1 MASRKPSGRS
11 RRSQDIGLLSGGQDM
26 VPRVTDWD
34 PDQPVVSFT
43 DPADPRLGDY
53 TGLRESTL
61 RRRGSAFIAEGE
73 LVVRRAAEA
82 GYVPRS
88 FLLAPR
94 WVDSLRDVWSRFD
107 VPVYVAE
114 AGVVESLTG
123 FHVHRG
129 ALAAYEREERY
140 DVASLVAQCGR
151 LVVVEDLVDHANLG
165 AIARSTLALGWD
177 GLLLSSRSADPLYR
191 RAVKSSMGVVLSL
204 PWARAKDDE
213 AVPAV
218 LKAAGYEVVALA
230 LRDDAVSLGEVAAR
244 HAGRDT
250 KLAVLLGTEGRGLSD
265 AWVRGADTVV
275 TIPMAAGV
283 DSLNVAAAAA
293 VACYAL
299 RR

>member
-1 MASRKPSGRS
+1 MDADR
-11 RRSQDIGLLSGGQDM
+11 
-26 VPRVTDWD
+26 W
-34 PDQPVVSFT
+34 VVGFT
-43 DPADPRLGDY
+43 DPADPRLLDY

-73 LVVRRAAEA
+73 LVVRRAADA

-94 WVDSLRDVWSRFD
+94 WVDALRDVWSRFD

-114 AGVVESLTG
+114 ASVVESLTG

-140 DVASLVAQCGR
+140 DVASLIARCRR

-177 GLLLSSRSADPLYR
+177 GVLLSSRSADPLYR

-204 PWARAKDDE
+204 PWARATDDG
-213 AVPAV
+213 AVPEV
-218 LKAAGYEVVALA
+218 LRSAGYEVVALA
-230 LRDDAVSLGEVAAR
+230 LRDDAVSLDEVAAR

-250 KLAVLLGTEGRGLSD
+250 RLALLLGTEGQGLSEE
-265 AWVRGADTVV
+265 WLRGADTVAS
-275 TIPMAAGV
+275 IPMAAGV

>member
-1 MASRKPSGRS
+1 M
-11 RRSQDIGLLSGGQDM
+11 
-26 VPRVTDWD
+26 TDGD
-34 PDQPVVSFT
+34 ADQQVVRFT
-43 DPADPRLGDY
+43 DPADPFVADY
-53 TGLRESTL
+53 TGLRDSTL

-73 LVVRRAAEA
+73 LVIRRAVAA

-88 FLLAPR
+88 FLLSPR
-94 WVDSLRDVWSRFD
+94 WAEELREVWRATAA
-107 VPVYVAE
+107 PVYVAE
-114 AGVVESLTG
+114 ADVVESLTG

-129 ALAAYEREERY
+129 ALAAFERQERY
-140 DVASLVAQCGR
+140 DAASLVSSSRR

-204 PWARAKDDE
+204 PWARAVDDGD
-213 AVPAV
+213 VPR
-218 LKAAGYEVVALA
+218 LLHQAGYEIVALA
-230 LRDDAVSLGEVAAR
+230 LREDGVTLEEVAGR

-250 KLAVLLGTEGRGLSD
+250 KLALLLGTEGRGLSD
-265 AWVRGADTVV
+265 AWVAAADTVV

-283 DSLNVAAAAA
+283 DSLNVASAAA
-293 VACYAL
+293 VAAYAL

>member
-1 MASRKPSGRS
+1 
-11 RRSQDIGLLSGGQDM
+11 M

-34 PDQPVVSFT
+34 LDQPVVSFT

-61 RRRGSAFIAEGE
+61 RRWGSAFIAEGE

-140 DVASLVAQCGR
+140 DVVSLVARCRR

-250 KLAVLLGTEGRGLSD
+250 RLAVLLGTEGRGLSD
-265 AWVRGADTVV
+265 AWVSGADTVV

>member
-1 MASRKPSGRS
+1 
-11 RRSQDIGLLSGGQDM
+11 M
-26 VPRVTDWD
+26 VPRVTEWD
-34 PDQPVVSFT
+34 LDPRVVSFT

-82 GYVPRS
+82 GYAPLS

-94 WVDSLRDVWSRFD
+94 WVDALRDVWSRFD

-140 DVASLVAQCGR
+140 DVASLVAQCRR

-213 AVPAV
+213 AVPVV

-230 LRDDAVSLGEVAAR
+230 LREDAVSLGEIAAR
-244 HAGRDT
+244 LAGQDT

-265 AWVRGADTVV
+265 AWVRGADAVV

-299 RR
+299 RS

>member
-1 MASRKPSGRS
+1 
-11 RRSQDIGLLSGGQDM
+11 

-34 PDQPVVSFT
+34 PDQPVVSFA
-43 DPADPRLGDY
+43 DPADPRLSDY

-94 WVDSLRDVWSRFD
+94 WVGALRDVWSRFD

-140 DVASLVAQCGR
+140 DVASLVARCRR

-204 PWARAKDDE
+204 PWARASDDE

-230 LRDDAVSLGEVAAR
+230 LRHDAVSLAEVAAR

-250 KLAVLLGTEGRGLSD
+250 RLAVLLGTEGRGLSD
-265 AWVRGADTVV
+265 AWVSGADTVV

-299 RR
+299 GR

>member
-1 MASRKPSGRS
+1 
-11 RRSQDIGLLSGGQDM
+11 

-34 PDQPVVSFT
+34 PDQRVVSFT
-43 DPADPRLGDY
+43 DPSDPRVEDY
-53 TGLRESTL
+53 TALREATL

-73 LVVRRAAEA
+73 LVVRRAADG

-94 WVDSLRDVWSRFD
+94 WVDALRDVWSRFD

-140 DVASLVAQCGR
+140 DVASLVEHCRR

-213 AVPAV
+213 TVPAV

-230 LRDDAVSLGEVAAR
+230 LRDDAVSLHEVAAR

-250 KLAVLLGTEGRGLSD
+250 RLAVLLGTEGRGLSD
-265 AWVRGADTVV
+265 AWLSGADAVV

>member
-1 MASRKPSGRS
+1 MDA
-11 RRSQDIGLLSGGQDM
+11 
-26 VPRVTDWD
+26 
-34 PDQPVVSFT
+34 DQRVVSFT

-73 LVVRRAAEA
+73 LVVRRAADA

-94 WVDSLRDVWSRFD
+94 WVDALRDVWSRFD

-140 DVASLVAQCGR
+140 DVASLIARCRR

-204 PWARAKDDE
+204 PWARADRRRGRTGGAE
-213 AVPAV
+213 GVPGTRWWRWHSATTPYP
-218 LKAAGYEVVALA
+218 L
-230 LRDDAVSLGEVAAR
+230 DEVAAR

-250 KLAVLLGTEGRGLSD
+250 RLALLLGTEGRGSARPGL
-265 AWVRGADTVV
+265 RGADTVAIDPHGRGGGLV
-275 TIPMAAGV
+275 ERRGRRRATV
-283 DSLNVAAAAA
+283 
-293 VACYAL
+293 VAC
-299 RR
+299 R

>member
-1 MASRKPSGRS
+1 M
-11 RRSQDIGLLSGGQDM
+11 
-26 VPRVTDWD
+26 PRVTDWD
-34 PDQPVVSFT
+34 PDQRVVSFT
-43 DPADPRLGDY
+43 DPSDPRVEDY
-53 TGLRESTL
+53 TALREATL

-73 LVVRRAAEA
+73 LVVRRAADG

-94 WVDSLRDVWSRFD
+94 WVDALRDVWSRFD

-140 DVASLVAQCGR
+140 DVASLVEHCRR

-213 AVPAV
+213 TVPAV

-230 LRDDAVSLGEVAAR
+230 LRDDAVSLHEVAAR

-250 KLAVLLGTEGRGLSD
+250 RLAVLLGTEGRWLSD
-265 AWVRGADTVV
+265 AWLSGADAVV

>member
-1 MASRKPSGRS
+1 
-11 RRSQDIGLLSGGQDM
+11 M
-26 VPRVTDWD
+26 VPRVTEWD
-34 PDQPVVSFT
+34 LDPRVVSFT

-94 WVDSLRDVWSRFD
+94 WVDALRDVWSRFD

-140 DVASLVAQCGR
+140 DVASLVARCRR

-230 LRDDAVSLGEVAAR
+230 LREDAVSLGEIAAR
-244 HAGRDT
+244 HAGQDT

-265 AWVRGADTVV
+265 AWVRGADAVV

-299 RR
+299 RS

>member
-1 MASRKPSGRS
+1 MTDGDA
-11 RRSQDIGLLSGGQDM
+11 GQ
-26 VPRVTDWD
+26 
-34 PDQPVVSFT
+34 QVVRFA
-43 DPADPRLGDY
+43 DPADPRVADY

-73 LVVRRAAEA
+73 LVIRRAAEA

-94 WVDSLRDVWSRFD
+94 WVDELRDVWEPTSA
-107 VPVYVAE
+107 PVYVAD
-114 AGVVESLTG
+114 ADIVESLTG

-129 ALAAYEREERY
+129 ALAAFERQERY
-140 DVASLVAQCGR
+140 DVGSLVESCRR

-191 RAVKSSMGVVLSL
+191 RAVKSSMGVVLAL
-204 PWARAKDDE
+204 PWARAVDD
-213 AVPAV
+213 ADVPRV
-218 LKAAGYEVVALA
+218 LHEAGYEIVALA
-230 LRDDAVSLGEVAAR
+230 LRDDGVALDEVAAR

-250 KLAVLLGTEGRGLSD
+250 RVALMLGTEGQGLSD
-265 AWVRGADTVV
+265 AWVEAADTVV

-293 VACYAL
+293 VAAYAL

>member
-1 MASRKPSGRS
+1 
-11 RRSQDIGLLSGGQDM
+11 
-26 VPRVTDWD
+26 VPRVADWRED
-34 PDQPVVSFT
+34 RRMAMFT
-43 DPADPRLGDY
+43 DPADVRLADY

-73 LVVRRAAEA
+73 LVVRRAADA
-82 GYVPRS
+82 GYAPRS

-94 WVDSLRDVWSRFD
+94 WVDGLYDVWSRYD

-114 AGVVESLTG
+114 ADVVESLTG

-140 DVASLVAQCGR
+140 DVETLLAGCRR

-165 AIARSTLALGWD
+165 AIARSALALGWD

-204 PWARAKDDE
+204 PWARATDDQ
-213 AVPAV
+213 AVPG
-218 LKAAGYEVVALA
+218 LLRSAGFEVVALA
-230 LRDDAVSLGEVAAR
+230 LSGDAVPLEEVAAR
-244 HAGRDT
+244 TRGGDDRVAI
-250 KLAVLLGTEGRGLSD
+250 LLGTEGRGLSPD
-265 AWVRGADTVV
+265 WVEGADTVA

>member
-1 MASRKPSGRS
+1 M
-11 RRSQDIGLLSGGQDM
+11 
-26 VPRVTDWD
+26 PRVTDWD
-34 PDQPVVSFT
+34 TDQRVVGFT
-43 DPADPRLGDY
+43 DPEDPRLGDY
-53 TGLRESTL
+53 TGLREATL

-73 LVVRRAAEA
+73 LVVRRAADA

-94 WVDSLRDVWSRFD
+94 WVDALRDVWSRFD

-114 AGVVESLTG
+114 AAVVESLTG

-140 DVASLVAQCGR
+140 DVASLVVSCRR

-204 PWARAKDDE
+204 PWARATDDE

-230 LRDDAVSLGEVAAR
+230 LREGAASLADVALR

-250 KLAVLLGTEGRGLSD
+250 RLALLLGTEGQGLSE
-265 AWVRGADTVV
+265 AWLRGADTVA

-293 VACYAL
+293 IACYAL
-299 RR
+299 QR

>member
-1 MASRKPSGRS
+1 
-11 RRSQDIGLLSGGQDM
+11 
-26 VPRVTDWD
+26 VPRVADWRGD
-34 PDQPVVSFT
+34 HRVVPFT
-43 DPADPRLGDY
+43 DPDDVRLADY

-73 LVVRRAAEA
+73 LVVRRAAAA

-94 WVDSLRDVWSRFD
+94 WVDTLSDVWSRYD
-107 VPVYVAE
+107 VPVYVAG
-114 AGVVESLTG
+114 ADVVESLTG

-140 DVASLVAQCGR
+140 EVASLLARSRR

-191 RAVKSSMGVVLSL
+191 RAVKSSMGVVLDL
-204 PWARAKDDE
+204 PWARAADDT
-213 AVPAV
+213 AVPG
-218 LKAAGYEVVALA
+218 LLRSAGFDVVALA
-230 LRDDAVSLGEVAAR
+230 LRDDAVPLDEVAVR
-244 HAGRDT
+244 HRGRDVP
-250 KLAVLLGTEGRGLSD
+250 LAILLGTEGQGLSTSWL
-265 AWVRGADTVV
+265 AGADTVAR
-275 TIPMAAGV
+275 IPMAAGV

-293 VACYAL
+293 VACYVL
-299 RR
+299 RPSAAGH

>member
-1 MASRKPSGRS
+1 
-11 RRSQDIGLLSGGQDM
+11 M
-26 VPRVTDWD
+26 VR
-34 PDQPVVSFT
+34 FAE
-43 DPADPRLGDY
+43 PADPRLGDY

-94 WVDSLRDVWSRFD
+94 WVDALRDVWSRFE
-107 VPVYVAE
+107 VPVYVAD

-140 DVASLVAQCGR
+140 DMASLLARCRR

-204 PWARAKDDE
+204 PWARAADD
-213 AVPAV
+213 ATVPAA
-218 LKAAGYEVVALA
+218 LGSAGYEVVALA
-230 LRDDAVSLGEVAAR
+230 LRDDAVSLDDVAAR

-250 KLAVLLGTEGRGLSD
+250 KLALLLGTEGQGLSD
-265 AWVRGADTVV
+265 SWLSGAATVAR
-275 TIPMAAGV
+275 IPMAAGV

-293 VACYAL
+293 VGCYAL

>member
-1 MASRKPSGRS
+1 
-11 RRSQDIGLLSGGQDM
+11 M
-26 VPRVTDWD
+26 VPRVTDW
-34 PDQPVVSFT
+34 PTDQRVVGFT
-43 DPADPRLGDY
+43 DPTDARLSDY

-94 WVDSLRDVWSRFD
+94 WVEGLRDVWSRFD
-107 VPVYVAE
+107 APVYVAE
-114 AGVVESLTG
+114 ASVVESLTG

-140 DVASLVAQCGR
+140 DLGSLLEAGRR

-204 PWARAKDDE
+204 PWARAVDD
-213 AVPAV
+213 ASVPAS
-218 LKAAGYEVVALA
+218 LSEAGYEVVALA
-230 LRDDAVSLGEVAAR
+230 LREDAVTLDEVAQR
-244 HAGRDT
+244 HAGQDT
-250 KLAVLLGTEGRGLSD
+250 KLAILLGTEGRGLSE
-265 AWVRGADTVV
+265 AWLEGADTVA

>member
-1 MASRKPSGRS
+1 M
-11 RRSQDIGLLSGGQDM
+11 
-26 VPRVTDWD
+26 TDWQE
-34 PDQPVVSFT
+34 DQRVVSFT
-43 DPADPRLGDY
+43 DPADPRVGDY

-94 WVDSLRDVWSRFD
+94 WVDGLRDVWSRFD

-114 AGVVESLTG
+114 AAVVESLTG

-140 DVASLVAQCGR
+140 DVASLIARCRR

-204 PWARAKDDE
+204 PWARAVDDE
-213 AVPAV
+213 TVPAM
-218 LKAAGYEVVALA
+218 LSAAGYDVVALA
-230 LRDDAVSLGEVAAR
+230 LRDGAVTLDDVAAR
-244 HAGRDT
+244 HAGRDS
-250 KLAVLLGTEGRGLSD
+250 KLALLLGTEGQGLSE
-265 AWVRGADTVV
+265 AWVSAADTVV
-275 TIPMAAGV
+275 TIPMAAHV

>member
-1 MASRKPSGRS
+1 VT
-11 RRSQDIGLLSGGQDM
+11 DGQD
-26 VPRVTDWD
+26 
-34 PDQPVVSFT
+34 DQLVVSFT
-43 DPADPRLGDY
+43 DPSDPRLGDY

-94 WVDSLRDVWSRFD
+94 WVDALRDVWSRFE

-140 DVASLVAQCGR
+140 DVASLIDRCRR

-204 PWARAKDDE
+204 PWARAVDDE
-213 AVPAV
+213 TIPTV
-218 LKAAGYEVVALA
+218 LKEAGYEVVALA
-230 LRDDAVSLGEVAAR
+230 LRDDAVTLDDVAAR
-244 HAGRDT
+244 HAGLDT
-250 KLAVLLGTEGRGLSD
+250 RLALLLGTEGQGLSE
-265 AWVRGADTVV
+265 AWVNGADTVAM
-275 TIPMAAGV
+275 IPMAAGV

-293 VACYAL
+293 VACYTL

>member
-1 MASRKPSGRS
+1 
-11 RRSQDIGLLSGGQDM
+11 M
-26 VPRVTDWD
+26 VPRVTEWD
-34 PDQPVVSFT
+34 LDPRVVSFT

-94 WVDSLRDVWSRFD
+94 WVDALRDVWSRFD

-140 DVASLVAQCGR
+140 DVASLVAQCRR

-230 LRDDAVSLGEVAAR
+230 LREDAVSLGEIAAR
-244 HAGRDT
+244 HAGQDT

-265 AWVRGADTVV
+265 AWVRGADAVV

-299 RR
+299 RS

>member
-1 MASRKPSGRS
+1 
-11 RRSQDIGLLSGGQDM
+11 M
-26 VPRVTDWD
+26 VR
-34 PDQPVVSFT
+34 FAE
-43 DPADPRLGDY
+43 PADPRLGDY

-94 WVDSLRDVWSRFD
+94 WVDALRDVWSRFE
-107 VPVYVAE
+107 VPVYVAD

-140 DVASLVAQCGR
+140 DMASLLARCRR

-204 PWARAKDDE
+204 PWARAADD
-213 AVPAV
+213 ATVPAE
-218 LKAAGYEVVALA
+218 LGNAGYEVVALA
-230 LRDDAVSLGEVAAR
+230 LRDDAVSLDDVAAR
-244 HAGRDT
+244 HAGHDT
-250 KLAVLLGTEGRGLSD
+250 KLALLLGTEGQGLSD
-265 AWVRGADTVV
+265 SWLSGAATVAR
-275 TIPMAAGV
+275 IPMAAGV

-293 VACYAL
+293 VGCYAL

>member
-1 MASRKPSGRS
+1 
-11 RRSQDIGLLSGGQDM
+11 
-26 VPRVTDWD
+26 VTDWD
-34 PDQPVVSFT
+34 PDQRVVSFT
-43 DPADPRLGDY
+43 DPSDPRVEDY
-53 TGLRESTL
+53 TALREATL

-73 LVVRRAAEA
+73 LVVRRAADG

-94 WVDSLRDVWSRFD
+94 WVDALRDVWSRFD

-140 DVASLVAQCGR
+140 DVASLVEHCRR

-213 AVPAV
+213 TVPAV

-230 LRDDAVSLGEVAAR
+230 LRDDAVSLHEVAAR

-250 KLAVLLGTEGRGLSD
+250 RLAVLLGTEGRGLSD
-265 AWVRGADTVV
+265 AWLSGADAVV

>member
-1 MASRKPSGRS
+1 
-11 RRSQDIGLLSGGQDM
+11 M

-34 PDQPVVSFT
+34 LDQPVVSFT

-140 DVASLVAQCGR
+140 DVVSLVARCRR

-218 LKAAGYEVVALA
+218 LKAAGFEVVALA

-250 KLAVLLGTEGRGLSD
+250 RLAVLLGTEGRGLSD
-265 AWVRGADTVV
+265 AWVSGADTVV

>member
-1 MASRKPSGRS
+1 
-11 RRSQDIGLLSGGQDM
+11 M
-26 VPRVTDWD
+26 VPRVTDGQQ
-34 PDQPVVSFT
+34 DQRVVSFT
-43 DPADPRLGDY
+43 DPADPRLSDY

-94 WVDSLRDVWSRFD
+94 WVDELRDVWSTFD

-114 AGVVESLTG
+114 AAVVESLTG

-140 DVASLVAQCGR
+140 DVASLIAHCRR

-177 GLLLSSRSADPLYR
+177 GLLLSSRTADPLYR

-204 PWARAKDDE
+204 PWARATDDG

-218 LKAAGYEVVALA
+218 LRAAGYEVVALA
-230 LRDDAVSLGEVAAR
+230 LRADAVSLDEVAAR
-244 HAGRDT
+244 HVGRDT
-250 KLAVLLGTEGRGLSD
+250 RVALLLGTEGQGLSG
-265 AWVRGADTVV
+265 AWIDGADTVAS
-275 TIPMAAGV
+275 IPMAAGV

>member
-1 MASRKPSGRS
+1 
-11 RRSQDIGLLSGGQDM
+11 M

-34 PDQPVVSFT
+34 LDQPVVSFT

-82 GYVPRS
+82 GYLPRS

-140 DVASLVAQCGR
+140 DVVSLVARCRR
-151 LVVVEDLVDHANLG
+151 LVVVEDMVDHANLG

-250 KLAVLLGTEGRGLSD
+250 RLAVLLGTEGRGLSD
-265 AWVRGADTVV
+265 AWVSGADTVV

>member
-1 MASRKPSGRS
+1 
-11 RRSQDIGLLSGGQDM
+11 M
-26 VPRVTDWD
+26 VPPVTDGQQ
-34 PDQPVVSFT
+34 DQRVVSFT

-94 WVDSLRDVWSRFD
+94 WVDELRDVWSRFE
-107 VPVYVAE
+107 VPVYVAQ

-140 DVASLVAQCGR
+140 DVASLIARCRR

-204 PWARAKDDE
+204 PWARATDDGE
-213 AVPAV
+213 VPAV
-218 LKAAGYEVVALA
+218 LRKAGYEVVALA
-230 LRDDAVSLGEVAAR
+230 LREDAVSLDEVAAR
-244 HAGRDT
+244 HVGRDT
-250 KLAVLLGTEGRGLSD
+250 RVALLLGTEGQGLSG
-265 AWVRGADTVV
+265 AWIDGADTVAS
-275 TIPMAAGV
+275 IPMAAGV

>member
-1 MASRKPSGRS
+1 M
-11 RRSQDIGLLSGGQDM
+11 
-26 VPRVTDWD
+26 PRVTDWD
-34 PDQPVVSFT
+34 ADQRVVGFT
-43 DPADPRLGDY
+43 DPEDPRLRDF

-73 LVVRRAAEA
+73 LVVRRAADA

-94 WVDSLRDVWSRFD
+94 WVDALRDVWSRFD
-107 VPVYVAE
+107 VPVYVGE

-140 DVASLVAQCGR
+140 DVASLMASCRR

-204 PWARAKDDE
+204 PWARATDDE

-230 LRDDAVSLGEVAAR
+230 LRDDAVSLDEVAVR

-250 KLAVLLGTEGRGLSD
+250 RLALLLGTEGQGLSD
-265 AWVRGADTVV
+265 AWLRGADTVAM
-275 TIPMAAGV
+275 IPMASGV

-293 VACYAL
+293 VACYSL
-299 RR
+299 QR

>member
-1 MASRKPSGRS
+1 MDA
-11 RRSQDIGLLSGGQDM
+11 
-26 VPRVTDWD
+26 
-34 PDQPVVSFT
+34 DQRVVSFT

-53 TGLRESTL
+53 TGLREATL

-73 LVVRRAAEA
+73 LVVRRAADA

-88 FLLAPR
+88 FLLASR
-94 WVDSLRDVWSRFD
+94 WVDALRDVWSRFD
-107 VPVYVAE
+107 VPVYVAD
-114 AGVVESLTG
+114 GSVVESLTG

-129 ALAAYEREERY
+129 ALAAYEREERD
-140 DVASLVAQCGR
+140 DVASLLARCRR

-204 PWARAKDDE
+204 PWARATDDGT
-213 AVPAV
+213 VPET
-218 LKAAGYEVVALA
+218 LRSAGYEVVALA
-230 LRDDAVSLGEVAAR
+230 LRADAVPLDEVAAR
-244 HAGRDT
+244 HAGQDT
-250 KLAVLLGTEGRGLSD
+250 RLALLLGTEGQGLSE
-265 AWVRGADTVV
+265 AWLRGADTVA

-293 VACYAL
+293 VACYVL

>member
-1 MASRKPSGRS
+1 M
-11 RRSQDIGLLSGGQDM
+11 
-26 VPRVTDWD
+26 PRVADWRD
-34 PDQPVVSFT
+34 DRRVVAFT
-43 DPADPRLGDY
+43 DPADVRLADY

-73 LVVRRAAEA
+73 LVVRRAADA

-94 WVDSLRDVWSRFD
+94 WVEGLYDVWSRYD

-114 AGVVESLTG
+114 ADVVESLTG

-140 DVASLVAQCGR
+140 DLPALLTHCRR
-151 LVVVEDLVDHANLG
+151 LVVVEALVDHANLG

-204 PWARAKDDE
+204 PWARATQDE
-213 AVPAV
+213 AVPG
-218 LKAAGYEVVALA
+218 LLRSAGYEVVALA
-230 LRDDAVSLGEVAAR
+230 LREDAVPLDEVAAR
-244 HAGRDT
+244 MRGKDER
-250 KLAVLLGTEGRGLSD
+250 LAILLGTEGQGLSD
-265 AWVRGADTVV
+265 SWIEGAHTVATV
-275 TIPMAAGV
+275 PMAAGV

-299 RR
+299 RP

>member
-1 MASRKPSGRS
+1 M
-11 RRSQDIGLLSGGQDM
+11 
-26 VPRVTDWD
+26 PRVTDWAT
-34 PDQPVVSFT
+34 DQRVVSFT

-82 GYVPRS
+82 GYQPRS

-94 WVDSLRDVWSRFD
+94 WVDELRDVWSKFD
-107 VPVYVAE
+107 VPVFTAE
-114 AGVVESLTG
+114 ANVVEALTG

-129 ALAAYEREERY
+129 ALAAYEREERF
-140 DVASLVAQCGR
+140 DVSTLIERCRR
-151 LVVVEDLVDHANLG
+151 LVVVEDIVDHANLG
-165 AIARSTLALGWD
+165 AIARTTLALGWD

-191 RAVKSSMGVVLSL
+191 RAVKSSMGVVLGL
-204 PWARAKDDE
+204 PWARAVDDE
-213 AVPAV
+213 SVPAM
-218 LKAAGYEVVALA
+218 LKAAGYEVAALA
-230 LRDDAVSLGEVAAR
+230 LSDGAVPLDSLAQR
-244 HAGRDT
+244 HSGRDT
-250 KLAVLLGTEGRGLSD
+250 KLAILLGTEGQGLSE
-265 AWVRGADTVV
+265 AWQEGADVV
-275 TIPMAAGV
+275 VKIPMMLGV

>member
-1 MASRKPSGRS
+1 MDA
-11 RRSQDIGLLSGGQDM
+11 
-26 VPRVTDWD
+26 
-34 PDQPVVSFT
+34 DQRVVSFT
-43 DPADPRLGDY
+43 DPADLRLGDY

-82 GYVPRS
+82 GYAPRS

-94 WVDSLRDVWSRFD
+94 WVEALRDVWSRFE

-114 AGVVESLTG
+114 ASVVESLTG

-140 DVASLVAQCGR
+140 DVASLIARCRR
-151 LVVVEDLVDHANLG
+151 LVVVEDIVDHANLG

-177 GLLLSSRSADPLYR
+177 GVLLSNRSADPLYR

-204 PWARAKDDE
+204 PWARATDDR
-213 AVPAV
+213 AVPEV
-218 LKAAGYEVVALA
+218 LRSAGFEVVALA
-230 LRDDAVSLGEVAAR
+230 LRDDAVSLDEVAVR
-244 HAGRDT
+244 HAGTDT
-250 KLAVLLGTEGRGLSD
+250 RLALLLGTEGQGLSE
-265 AWVRGADTVV
+265 AWLRGADTVV

>member
-1 MASRKPSGRS
+1 
-11 RRSQDIGLLSGGQDM
+11 M

-34 PDQPVVSFT
+34 LDQPVVSFT

-140 DVASLVAQCGR
+140 DVASLVARCRR

-250 KLAVLLGTEGRGLSD
+250 RLAVLLGTEGRGLSD
-265 AWVRGADTVV
+265 AWVSGADTVV

>member
-1 MASRKPSGRS
+1 M
-11 RRSQDIGLLSGGQDM
+11 LLSGRQDR
-26 VPRVTDWD
+26 VPRVAEWREDRR
-34 PDQPVVSFT
+34 VAAFT
-43 DPADPRLGDY
+43 DPADVRLADY

-73 LVVRRAAEA
+73 LVVRRAADA

-94 WVDSLRDVWSRFD
+94 WVDGLYDVWSRYD
-107 VPVYVAE
+107 VPVYVAG
-114 AGVVESLTG
+114 ADVVESLTG

-129 ALAAYEREERY
+129 ALAAYERHERY
-140 DVASLVAQCGR
+140 DVGSLLSRCRR

-204 PWARAKDDE
+204 PWARATDDR
-213 AVPAV
+213 AVPG
-218 LKAAGYEVVALA
+218 LLRSAGFEVVALA
-230 LRDDAVSLGEVAAR
+230 LSDDAVQLDEVAAR
-244 HAGRDT
+244 TRAGDDRV
-250 KLAVLLGTEGRGLSD
+250 AILLGTEGRGLSP
-265 AWVRGADTVV
+265 AWIEGADTVA

-283 DSLNVAAAAA
+283 DSLNVATAAA

>member
-1 MASRKPSGRS
+1 
-11 RRSQDIGLLSGGQDM
+11 M

-218 LKAAGYEVVALA
+218 LKATGYEVVALA

-250 KLAVLLGTEGRGLSD
+250 RLAVLLGTEGRGLSD
-265 AWVRGADTVV
+265 AWVSGADTVV